1 MPRCLPAACGVG
13 CWCWGQ
19 VGLAAAWQL
28 LGSTMEKG
36 WAERCPWQMGLDTDG
51 TLSCPATEFQMA
63 KLGDWMVNVIKCR
76 STTYIF
82 LQGCSS
88 TQISYF
94 LHTVLK
100 KNSNLPGLIFNS
112 TLDNS
117 RIQGENIRLFFFYQ
131 NTEAYRDHIPLL
143 FLLFHLVPRLQQMLS
158 FHLCSCSKRS
168 SVLKIY
174 SLSHGG
180 GKQRKYFLYF
190 SKLCFLHSDQL
201 FSESSIIIQAKILPT
216 LQLNLFLYPIC
227 RMYFGTD
234 FSM

>member
-1 MPRCLPAACGVG
+1 MADGAGHRWHLVLPCYRISDGKARRLD
-13 CWCWGQ
+13 GQ
-19 VGLAAAWQL
+19 RHKVQKYYIYLSARLQFH
-28 LGSTMEKG
+28 
-36 WAERCPWQMGLDTDG
+36 LD
-51 TLSCPATEFQMA
+51 
-63 KLGDWMVNVIKCR
+63 KLF
-76 STTYIF
+76 SPH
-82 LQGCSS
+82 S
-88 TQISYF
+88 
-94 LHTVLK
+94 LK

-180 GKQRKYFLYF
+180 RKQRKYFLYF